1 MIEDRE
7 QRVLSSDIEFNGS
20 DLQHDT
26 KGKGSGPASDDPFG
40 SEEVAEVKYRTMNW
54 W

>member
-1 MIEDRE
+1 MDEDRE
-7 QRVLSSDIEFNGS
+7 QRVLSSNVEFN
-20 DLQHDT
+20 DPELQDDT
-26 KGKGSGPASDDPFG
+26 KGKGSGPARDDPFG